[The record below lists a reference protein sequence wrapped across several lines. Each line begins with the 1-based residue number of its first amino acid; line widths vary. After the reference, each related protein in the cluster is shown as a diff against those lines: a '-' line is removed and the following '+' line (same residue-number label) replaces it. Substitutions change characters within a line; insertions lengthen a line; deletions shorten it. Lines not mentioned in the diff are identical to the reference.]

1 MQSGAPALG
10 TPEYTKAAQASGQ
23 IARRL
28 GIPFRSSNT
37 TVSNCID
44 GQAAFESEM
53 SLWGSVMGHA
63 NLVNHAAGWLEGGL
77 TASFEKLVID
87 AEMLQMMAEYLR
99 PIAVNEDELAVDSIA
114 EVGPGGHHF
123 GTSHTLARYETAF
136 YTPLLSNRQNFEAWK
151 EAGSIDIAS
160 RANTLWKQLLAE
172 YEQPYLDPAI
182 EEALVDYAER
192 RKLVLS
198 AA

>member
-1 MQSGAPALG
+1 
-10 TPEYTKAAQASGQ
+10 
-23 IARRL
+23 
-28 GIPFRSSNT
+28 
-37 TVSNCID
+37 
-44 GQAAFESEM
+44 
-53 SLWGSVMGHA
+53 
-63 NLVNHAAGWLEGGL
+63 
-77 TASFEKLVID
+77 
-87 AEMLQMMAEYLR
+87 MLQMMAEYLR